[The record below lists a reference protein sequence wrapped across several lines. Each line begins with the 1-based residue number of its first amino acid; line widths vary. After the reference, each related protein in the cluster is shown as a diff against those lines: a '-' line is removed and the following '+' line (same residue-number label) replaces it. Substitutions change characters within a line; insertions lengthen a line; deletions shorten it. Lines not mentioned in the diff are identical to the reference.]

1 MQGEN
6 SSLREGLARQGR
18 KHTLGGMQCRAKKPS
33 LGGVYAIQGR
43 QTSPGGGGG
52 GGFVNEFTLGGG
64 IKLDPRL
71 TDKKYKPCALIS
83 TSMILKMFFII
94 LTFTRPLTFKK
105 MFVK

>member
-1 MQGEN
+1 MNEKAGE
-6 SSLREGLARQGR
+6 
-18 KHTLGGMQCRAKKPS
+18 
-33 LGGVYAIQGR
+33 GGVGA
-43 QTSPGGGGG
+43 T
-52 GGFVNEFTLGGG
+52 
-64 IKLDPRL
+64 